1 MPSTIVRRLLCAALA
16 LATGLAQSQPK
27 PDAPPKFDV
36 ASIKLCT
43 GPGSPAPLRPSPG
56 RLHLTCWPVRRLIQ
70 EAYDLFADGK
80 VNPLNPVFTL
90 VPVEGPDWIDSARY
104 LIDAKTEGP
113 QSQAMMRGPMMR
125 TLLEDRFHLKVH
137 RETRQVPVFAMS
149 VAKGGLKLQ
158 PTKEGSCEPFNP
170 LDLTQSPNRAPGE
183 KPWCVM
189 SRPIRNGSHFV
200 FDARGMSLDMFAKL
214 LGGLDRPVIDRTGIA
229 GAFDIHVEF
238 APGADAGEP
247 EDPAS
252 GVSITTALR
261 QQLGLR
267 LDPAIGPREFLVID
281 SMQRPSEN

>member
-1 MPSTIVRRLLCAALA
+1 
-16 LATGLAQSQPK
+16 
-27 PDAPPKFDV
+27 
-36 ASIKLCT
+36 
-43 GPGSPAPLRPSPG
+43 
-56 RLHLTCWPVRRLIQ
+56 
-70 EAYDLFADGK
+70 
-80 VNPLNPVFTL
+80 
-90 VPVEGPDWIDSARY
+90 
-104 LIDAKTEGP
+104 
-113 QSQAMMRGPMMR
+113 
-125 TLLEDRFHLKVH
+125 
-137 RETRQVPVFAMS
+137 
-149 VAKGGLKLQ
+149 
-158 PTKEGSCEPFNP
+158 
-170 LDLTQSPNRAPGE
+170 
-183 KPWCVM
+183 M